1 MTPTELVSS
10 LAFLREAERLKSTLR
25 SAHTAN
31 GRTESTAEHSWR
43 LGLMTM
49 VFQSEYPELDMS
61 KVLKLCI
68 IHDLGEA
75 LNGDIPAV
83 LQQQS
88 HPKSDQERSDLM
100 QLMAGLPQPVF
111 AEFLQLWEDYEFA
124 TSPEA
129 RLVKGMDKLET
140 ILQHN
145 QGANPPDFDYE
156 FNLHYG
162 QKYMGA
168 HPLLGQIRALLDS
181 DTERHRRGATKAA

>member
-1 MTPTELVSS
+1 M
-10 LAFLREAERLKSTLR
+10 A
-25 SAHTAN
+25 
-31 GRTESTAEHSWR
+31 
-43 LGLMTM
+43 
-49 VFQSEYPELDMS
+49 

-88 HPKSDQERSDLM
+88 QPKSNQERLDLM
-100 QLMAGLPQPVF
+100 QIMTGLPQPVF

-156 FNLHYG
+156 FNLRYG
-162 QKYMGA
+162 QKYMEA
-168 HPLLGQIRALLDS
+168 HPLLGQIRSLLDA
-181 DTERHRRGATKAA
+181 DTEQRRRLSASAG